1 MHFRGLGR
9 NGATTLALLTAFV
22 ASAAALRPRASALR
36 PPPVETQLDIP
47 PVPADVLGPF
57 SFGFRSVLADVMFLE
72 AIQVL
77 GSNHSFMTLEGGA
90 PYDRQL
96 ARLMQYA
103 TDLDPQFAG
112 AYRFTGFALPR
123 PTLDGH
129 TANVIPAAQIL
140 ERGVRERPD
149 DWRIAFSLGYLQ
161 AFELGELPQAAENL
175 AHAARIPGS
184 PAYLGLLAT
193 RIEVE
198 GGELDAAE
206 TMAQT
211 MVAEATEEQTRKDWE
226 ARLLDI
232 QMEREIRRIEAAAR
246 AFEQRTGR
254 KPQSVQELVRGGELS
269 AVPEEPHGK
278 EYVIENGEVRSTA
291 GPRPRLRRRGGRR

>member
-1 MHFRGLGR
+1 MHSRELRR
-9 NGATTLALLTAFV
+9 NGIAMFALLAALV
-22 ASAAALRPRASALR
+22 ASAAALRPRAATLR
-36 PPPVETQLDIP
+36 PPAVETQLDIP

-57 SFGFRSVLADVMFLE
+57 SFGFRAVLADVMFLE

-77 GSNHSFMTLEGGA
+77 GASRGSVTLEAGA
-90 PYDRQL
+90 PSDRQL
-96 ARLMQYA
+96 VRLLQYA

-112 AYRFTGFALPR
+112 AYRFAGSALPR
-123 PTLDGH
+123 TTLEGR

-140 ERGVRERPD
+140 KRGVRERPD
-149 DWRIAFSLGYLQ
+149 DWHIAFALGYLQ

-175 AHAARIPGS
+175 AHAARLPGS

-193 RIEVE
+193 RLEVE

-211 MVAEATEEQTRKDWE
+211 MVAEATEEKTLEDWK

-232 QMEREIRRIEAAAR
+232 QMERGIRRLETAAR

-254 KPQSVQELVRGGELS
+254 KPRSVQELVRAGDLP
-269 AVPEEPHGK
+269 AVPAEPHGK
-278 EYVIENGEVRSTA
+278 EYVIDDGEVRSTA
-291 GPRPRLRRRGGRR
+291 GPRPRLRHREGKR

>member
-1 MHFRGLGR
+1 MHALAFRRKGI
-9 NGATTLALLTAFV
+9 AFALLAGFA
-22 ASAAALRPRASALR
+22 ASAAALRPRASALH
-36 PPPVETQLDIP
+36 PPPIETQLDIP
-47 PVPADVLGPF
+47 PIPSDVLGPF
-57 SFGFRSVLADVMFLE
+57 SFGFRSAVADVMFLE

-77 GSNHSFMTLEGGA
+77 GAHHEFMTLEGGA

-96 ARLMQYA
+96 ARLLQYA
-103 TDLDPQFAG
+103 TELDPQFAG
-112 AYRFTGFALPR
+112 AYRFAGYVLPR
-123 PTLDGH
+123 RTLDGR
-129 TANVIPAAQIL
+129 TANLVPATQIL

-149 DWRIAFSLGYLQ
+149 DWRIAFALGYLQ
-161 AFELGELPQAAENL
+161 AFESGELQRAADNL
-175 AHAARIPGS
+175 AHAARLPGA
-184 PAYLGLLAT
+184 PPYLGLLAT
-193 RIEVE
+193 RIAVE

-211 MVAEATEEQTRKDWE
+211 MVAEATEEETRKNWE

-232 QMEREIRRIEAAAR
+232 RMERGIRRIEAAAR

-254 KPQSVQELVRGGELS
+254 KPQSVRELVREGDLP

-291 GPRPRLRRRGGRR
+291 GPRPRLRHGRSKP

>member
-1 MHFRGLGR
+1 MNSRALRGSGV
-9 NGATTLALLTAFV
+9 ATFALLAAFV
-22 ASAAALRPRASALR
+22 AAAAILRPRATALR
-36 PPPVETQLDIP
+36 PPPVETQLDTP

-57 SFGFRSVLADVMFLE
+57 SFGFRSVVADVMFLE

-77 GSNHSFMTLEGGA
+77 GANHSFMTLEGGA

-96 ARLMQYA
+96 ARLTQYA
-103 TDLDPQFAG
+103 TDLDPKFAG
-112 AYRFTGFALPR
+112 AYRFAGNALPR

-129 TANVIPAAQIL
+129 TANVVPAAQIL

-149 DWRIAFSLGYLQ
+149 DWHISFVLGYLQ
-161 AFELGELPQAAENL
+161 AFHLGEIRQAAANL
-175 AHAARIPGS
+175 AHAARLRGS

-193 RIEVE
+193 RLEVE

-211 MVAEATEEQTRKDWE
+211 MVAEATEERTREDWV

-232 QMEREIRRIEAAAR
+232 RMERGIRRIESAAR

-254 KPQSVQELVRGGELS
+254 KPQSVQDLVRAGDLA

-291 GPRPRLRRRGGRR
+291 GPRPRLRHREGKR

>member
-1 MHFRGLGR
+1 MHSRVLRR
-9 NGATTLALLTAFV
+9 NGAVTFALLAAFV
-22 ASAAALRPRASALR
+22 AASAALRPRATALR
-36 PPPVETQLDIP
+36 PAPVETQLDIP
-47 PVPADVLGPF
+47 PLPVDVLGPF
-57 SFGFRSVLADVMFLE
+57 SFGFRSVVSDVMFLE

-77 GSNHSFMTLEGGA
+77 GANHSFMTLDGGA

-96 ARLMQYA
+96 ARLIQYA

-112 AYRFTGFALPR
+112 AYRFAGNALPR

-129 TANVIPAAQIL
+129 TANVIPAVQIL

-149 DWRIAFSLGYLQ
+149 DWHISFVLGYLQ
-161 AFELGELPQAAENL
+161 AFQLGEFRQAAANL
-175 AHAARIPGS
+175 AHAARLRGS

-193 RIEVE
+193 RLEVE
-198 GGELDAAE
+198 GGDLDAAE

-211 MVAEATEEQTRKDWE
+211 MVAEASEDQTRDDWE

-232 QMEREIRRIEAAAR
+232 RMERGIRRIEAAAR

-254 KPQSVQELVRGGELS
+254 KPRSVEELVGAGDLS

-291 GPRPRLRRRGGRR
+291 GPRPRLRAGVRRQ